1 MSGEGDAARGSPP
14 AAGDDGLPPAYAHNN
29 EDSTHTYAQV
39 AHSRSLSGS
48 ILITDLLVI
57 RLIRKSWPQGGQ
69 DFKSY
74 IQARVAA
81 PPP

>member
-1 MSGEGDAARGSPP
+1 MMRREGLRQRRGTTGSRQPMRTTTKTETMC
-14 AAGDDGLPPAYAHNN
+14 A
-29 EDSTHTYAQV
+29 THTYAQV
-39 AHSRSLSGS
+39 ALFHSIRKSV
-48 ILITDLLVI
+48 DLPLI
-57 RLIRKSWPQGGQ
+57 RLIRKSLPRGGQ